1 MEFEPGVLKTIPV
14 PANLSSYY
22 ESDEYVSHK
31 DSVSS
36 VQDFIYQKVKSYM
49 LQKKASWIQN
59 YINGGKIL
67 DIGCGTGEF
76 LKTMKSQSWEVV
88 GMEPNSSARKLA
100 MEKEIS
106 VFSNL
111 DDIDG
116 KYDVIS
122 LWHVLEHLPD
132 PKIAF
137 EKLFSLLKESGL
149 LVIAVPNY
157 KSLDAKIYQEKW
169 AAWDAPR
176 HLYHF
181 SRTGIQNLAGSAK
194 FYLVEEKPL
203 KFDSFY
209 VSLLSE
215 KIKGS
220 NNLLKAF
227 RNGFKSNTEAK
238 KTGEYSS
245 IAYFFKKSE

>member
-1 MEFEPGVLKTIPV
+1 
-14 PANLSSYY
+14 
-22 ESDEYVSHK
+22 
-31 DSVSS
+31 
-36 VQDFIYQKVKSYM
+36 
-49 LQKKASWIQN
+49 
-59 YINGGKIL
+59 
-67 DIGCGTGEF
+67 
-76 LKTMKSQSWEVV
+76 MKSNLKRGINCINTHPDEFDF
-88 GMEPNSSARKLA
+88 EEKL
-100 MEKEIS
+100 EKFGKFDLICC
-106 VFSNL
+106 FS
-111 DDIDG
+111 
-116 KYDVIS
+116 Y
-122 LWHVLEHLPD
+122 LEHLPN

-157 KSLDAKIYQEKW
+157 KSVDAKIYQEKW
-169 AAWDAPR
+169 AAWDVPR

-181 SRTGIQNLAGSAK
+181 SRTGIQNLAASAK
-194 FYLVEEKPL
+194 FSLVEEKPL

>member
-88 GMEPNSSARKLA
+88 GMEPNSSAR
-100 MEKEIS
+100 
-106 VFSNL
+106 
-111 DDIDG
+111 
-116 KYDVIS
+116 
-122 LWHVLEHLPD
+122 
-132 PKIAF
+132 
-137 EKLFSLLKESGL
+137 
-149 LVIAVPNY
+149 
-157 KSLDAKIYQEKW
+157 
-169 AAWDAPR
+169 
-176 HLYHF
+176 
-181 SRTGIQNLAGSAK
+181 
-194 FYLVEEKPL
+194 
-203 KFDSFY
+203 
-209 VSLLSE
+209 
-215 KIKGS
+215 
-220 NNLLKAF
+220 
-227 RNGFKSNTEAK
+227 
-238 KTGEYSS
+238 
-245 IAYFFKKSE
+245 